1 MKKEG
6 LEISSLFLSF
16 ITLFKIAK
24 STGIIQLSNTFPQAD
39 NATDA
44 LDGDHQRGVGQRDA
58 TGMSLEQ
65 RKEQLLLR
73 DMPSAIAW
81 RKAVGMFPS

>member
-16 ITLFKIAK
+16 ITLFEIAEPT
-24 STGIIQLSNTFPQAD
+24 SVIQLANACSQAD

-44 LDGDHQRGVGQRDA
+44 LDGDHQRGVGQRDT

-65 RKEQLLLR
+65 RKEQLLL
-73 DMPSAIAW
+73 
-81 RKAVGMFPS
+81 